1 MGKSGDWPFS
11 WSSYLEDNLTIEMET
26 EWSIQS
32 GLLLLDTK
40 LLADVHVVHHQLVG
54 RVDDTPTNL
63 ILSSINL
70 VIFPSDREALRNF
83 AKLTFTVSSRPPE
96 WASLASMIAI

>member
-1 MGKSGDWPFS
+1 
-11 WSSYLEDNLTIEMET
+11 MET
-26 EWSIQS
+26 EWSIWS

-54 RVDDTPTNL
+54 RVNDTPTNL

-70 VIFPSDREALRNF
+70 VIFPSDREALRQ
-83 AKLTFTVSSRPPE
+83 LTLQNLP
-96 WASLASMIAI
+96 SLSPAVLLNEPRWPL

>member
-1 MGKSGDWPFS
+1 MKKSGAWPLS
-11 WSSYLEDNLTIEMET
+11 WTTHLEDNLTIAMET
-26 EWSIQS
+26 KWSIWS

-63 ILSSINL
+63 ILSSIDL
-70 VIFPSDREALRNF
+70 VILKFCTIR
-83 AKLTFTVSSRPPE
+83 
-96 WASLASMIAI
+96 

>member
-1 MGKSGDWPFS
+1 
-11 WSSYLEDNLTIEMET
+11 MET
-26 EWSIQS
+26 EWSIWS

-83 AKLTFTVSSRPPE
+83 VKLTFTVSSRPPE